1 MIMKL
6 EILEGTYV
14 VVKLP
19 FDYVL
24 DKKIFDFQFFN
35 ITKTN
40 SELSLVIR
48 DDEDFNFKEFLFEDD
63 WNIFKFAYNLDFSM
77 VGVLESVIK
86 PLSEND
92 ISVFVFSTYETDYVM
107 FKSSNKNKIITILE
121 LLDYE
126 FIN

>member
-1 MIMKL
+1 MKL

>member
-1 MIMKL
+1 MKL

-14 VVKLP
+14 VIKLP
-19 FDYVL
+19 LDYIL
-24 DKKIFDFQFFN
+24 DQKIFNFQFFN

-63 WNIFKFAYNLDFSM
+63 WNIFKFAYTLDFSM

>member
-1 MIMKL
+1 MKL

-63 WNIFKFAYNLDFSM
+63 WNIFKFAYTLDFSM

>member
-1 MIMKL
+1 MKL

-14 VVKLP
+14 VIKLP

>member
-1 MIMKL
+1 MKL

-48 DDEDFNFKEFLFEDD
+48 DDEDFNFKEFPFEDD
-63 WNIFKFAYNLDFSM
+63 WNIFKFAYTLDFSM